1 MINWHS
7 THKYLYSANNVLII
21 FFQMFK
27 KQILEKLNRVST
39 IKYEPTLLNNKVMS
53 SPGNPSIHN
62 KDFKKLENKNTSW
75 YQKLFLIKV
84 FWSIPV
90 LVYKCA
96 MVIVIPLLINWS
108 PFLFFRFQSLLT
120 QNEGHGCF
128 LYVWYVTLNLK
139 TYHVCLVNQEF
150 FFKNSLCP
158 VKLISSVLQGCE
170 KNNV

>member
-1 MINWHS
+1 MNP
-7 THKYLYSANNVLII
+7 LYWTTKLCHLQVILQFII
-21 FFQMFK
+21 K
-27 KQILEKLNRVST
+27 
-39 IKYEPTLLNNKVMS
+39 TL
-53 SPGNPSIHN
+53 
-62 KDFKKLENKNTSW
+62 KKLENKNTSW

-108 PFLFFRFQSLLT
+108 PFLFFRFESLLT

-150 FFKNSLCP
+150 FFSKILCVLSNWLAQFFKA
-158 VKLISSVLQGCE
+158 VKKIMYNQRRY
-170 KNNV
+170 